1 MGFIKI
7 INDKKFILLSI
18 FLFLY
23 VSLNLFD
30 GERGLISYF
39 EKNELKRSLIL
50 EKKMLI
56 KELNLIKRKNNLL
69 TEKLDLD
76 YLEIINREKFTFGKS
91 NEIIYIYE
99 QNKN

>member
-39 EKNELKRSLIL
+39 EKNELKRNLIL

-56 KELNLIKRKNNLL
+56 EDLNLIKRKNNLL

-76 YLEIINREKFTFGKS
+76 YLEIINREKFAFGKP

-99 QNKN
+99 

>member
-7 INDKKFILLSI
+7 INDKKFTLLSI

-39 EKNELKRSLIL
+39 EKNELKRNLIL

-56 KELNLIKRKNNLL
+56 EDLKNGMLLNK
-69 TEKLDLD
+69 
-76 YLEIINREKFTFGKS
+76 
-91 NEIIYIYE
+91 
-99 QNKN
+99 

>member
-99 QNKN
+99 

>member
-7 INDKKFILLSI
+7 INDKKFTLLSI

-39 EKNELKRSLIL
+39 EKNELKRNLIL

-56 KELNLIKRKNNLL
+56 EDLNLIKRKNNLL

-99 QNKN
+99 

>member
-7 INDKKFILLSI
+7 INDKKFTLLSI

-39 EKNELKRSLIL
+39 EKNELKRNLIL

-56 KELNLIKRKNNLL
+56 EDLNLIKRKNNLL

-76 YLEIINREKFTFGKS
+76 YLEIINREKFAFGKP

-99 QNKN
+99 

>member
-7 INDKKFILLSI
+7 INDKKFTLLSI

-39 EKNELKRSLIL
+39 EKNELKRNLVL

-56 KELNLIKRKNNLL
+56 EDLNLIKRKNDLL

-76 YLEIINREKFTFGKS
+76 YLEIINREKFAFGKP

-99 QNKN
+99 